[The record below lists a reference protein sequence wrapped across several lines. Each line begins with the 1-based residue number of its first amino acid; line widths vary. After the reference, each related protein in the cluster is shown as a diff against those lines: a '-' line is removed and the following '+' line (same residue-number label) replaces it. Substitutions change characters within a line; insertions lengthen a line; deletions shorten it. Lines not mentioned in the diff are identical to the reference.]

1 LNEEDPKLDE
11 EGNKLPYL
19 DALET
24 RVIEFYN
31 RLLTV

>member
-19 DALET
+19 DPLET
-24 RVIEFYN
+24 RVIEYFN
-31 RLLTV
+31 RLWNV

>member
-1 LNEEDPKLDE
+1 MNEDDPKLDE

-24 RVIEFYN
+24 RV
-31 RLLTV
+31 L

>member
-19 DALET
+19 DPLET
-24 RVIEFYN
+24 RVMEC
-31 RLLTV
+31 LKEGG